1 MSVISMNNIV
11 KVYGKEIKTEA
22 LKGIDLEIQQ
32 GEMVAIMGP
41 SGSGKSTLLNI
52 IGCIDSPTSGSYFLN
67 GESVDKLTKDQLASI
82 RNKNIGFVF
91 QSFNLLNDYD
101 LIDNVT
107 LPLVYD
113 RQFKG
118 SMKTAAI
125 NILDKVGL
133 KDHAKK
139 APNELSGGQQ
149 QRTAIARALITNPDI
164 ILADEPTGSLD
175 KNTGIEIIELLKEI
189 NKNGKTVVIITHDQ
203 NIANY
208 CSRTIRIEDGKA
220 IYR

>member
-1 MSVISMNNIV
+1 MNNIV

-22 LKGIDLEIQQ
+22 LKGIDLEIRQ

-113 RQFKG
+113 KQFKG

-125 NILDKVGL
+125 DILDKVGL

-175 KNTGIEIIELLKEI
+175 KNTGIEIINLLKEI
-189 NKNGKTVVIITHDQ
+189 NKNGKTVVIITHDE

-220 IYR
+220 I

>member
-1 MSVISMNNIV
+1 MSLISMNNIV

-22 LKGIDLEIQQ
+22 LKGIDLEIRQ

-113 RQFKG
+113 KQFKG

-125 NILDKVGL
+125 DILDKVGL

-175 KNTGIEIIELLKEI
+175 KNTGIEIINLLKEI
-189 NKNGKTVVIITHDQ
+189 NKNGKTVVIITHDE

-220 IYR
+220 I